1 MRKLRIL
8 IVDDEQPARKKLQSF
23 LKNEERTESVREA
36 GDGREAVDAI
46 NSYKPD
52 LVFLDIQMPEM
63 DGFEVI
69 KAVGMERMPAVVFVT
84 AFDEYAI
91 AAFEVQAVDYLLK
104 PYDQDRFSKSF
115 DRAIERIRAG
125 EENAALFTR
134 LLEEVK
140 SESRYLKR
148 IMVRKLG
155 RYFFVRVEDIIY
167 LSAEEKYINI
177 HTREG
182 KHMIRET
189 MAGIEERLDPSRF
202 ARIHRSH
209 IVNLDFIKEI
219 QPWTHGD
226 SIVIL
231 KNDEK
236 LFLSRRYRDRLF

>member
-23 LKNEERTESVREA
+23 LRNDRRVESVMEA
-36 GDGREAVDAI
+36 QDGMEAVEAI
-46 NSYKPD
+46 KRHRPD

-69 KAVGMERMPAVVFVT
+69 KAIGMERMPAVVFVT

-104 PYDQDRFSKSF
+104 PYDQDRFAKSF
-115 DRAIERIRAG
+115 DRALERITAG
-125 EENAALFTR
+125 EANTALFTR

-140 SESRYLKR
+140 PESRYLKR
-148 IMVRKLG
+148 IMVRKSG
-155 RYFFVRVEDIIY
+155 RYIFVRVEDIIY

-189 MAGIEERLDPSRF
+189 MTGIEERLDPSKF

>member
-1 MRKLRIL
+1 LRKLRIL

-23 LKNEERTESVREA
+23 LRNEQRVESVMEA
-36 GDGREAVDAI
+36 EDGMKAVEAI
-46 NSYKPD
+46 SRCKPD

-69 KAVGMERMPAVVFVT
+69 KAVGMDKMPAVVFVT

-104 PYDQDRFSKSF
+104 PFDQDRFAKSF
-115 DRAIERIRAG
+115 DRALERIRAG
-125 EENAALFTR
+125 EANATLFTR
-134 LLEEVK
+134 LLDQVK
-140 SESRYLKR
+140 SESRYLTR
-148 IMVRKLG
+148 IMVRRSG

-189 MAGIEERLDPSRF
+189 MAGIEERLDPSKF